1 MFKGVLLTDDWL
13 LFIDKFKCID
23 KCIDKYQNKITLIDD
38 VGEFSWCNIHRLKSE
53 LTPFKAITL
62 SESILSKWF

>member
-1 MFKGVLLTDDWL
+1 MFKGVLLTDDLL
-13 LFIDKFKCID
+13 LFIDKAEFSIRKS
-23 KCIDKYQNKITLIDD
+23 ITLIDD

-53 LTPFKAITL
+53 LIPFKAITL